1 MIIKIELEPAEIA
14 VCKMLG
20 NLRSFSAR
28 TVSSKN
34 TPFNRDTYEID
45 EDGFIGE
52 YAFCKHWNI
61 FFDITAKPR
70 TGSADCVLFGKRF
83 DIKTTRLESGRLI
96 AKKNDDVDVYALAIM
111 NEAYTVTFPGY
122 ITASDLFRDENKSDE
137 FNGSYVVKQDKLTPW
152 KDNG

>member
-1 MIIKIELEPAEIA
+1 MIIRVDLEPAEIA
-14 VCKMLG
+14 VCKMMG

-70 TGSADCVLFGKRF
+70 TGSADCLLKEKRF
-83 DIKTTRLESGRLI
+83 DVKTTRVKSGKLI
-96 AKKNDDVDVYALAIM
+96 AKHNDDIDVFALAILHDT
-111 NEAYTVTFPGY
+111 YVLFPGY
-122 ITASDLFRDENKSDE
+122 ITAAELYKDENKSAE
-137 FNGSYVVKQDKLTPW
+137 FNFSYVVEQNRLQQW